1 MILIPQVQAILTLIE
16 RLKNPKHELSLE
28 KQIQLGNWLQEYVY
42 LHDSKLI
49 NEAFIKIEPE
59 QKVEPLPFA

>member
-1 MILIPQVQAILTLIE
+1 MQAINTLIE
-16 RLKNPKHELSLE
+16 RLKNPKDVLSLE

-49 NEAFIKIEPE
+49 NEAFIKIEQE
-59 QKVEPLPFA
+59 QKTEPLPFA

>member
-1 MILIPQVQAILTLIE
+1 VILIPQVQAILTLIE

-49 NEAFIKIEPE
+49 NESFIKIEQEAKEAAAPM
-59 QKVEPLPFA
+59 L

>member
-1 MILIPQVQAILTLIE
+1 VILIPQVQAILTLIE
-16 RLKNPKHELSLE
+16 RLQNPKHELSLE

-49 NEAFIKIEPE
+49 NESFIKIEPE

>member
-1 MILIPQVQAILTLIE
+1 MIYTPQVQAILTLIE
-16 RLKNPKHELSLE
+16 RLQNPKHELSLE

-49 NEAFIKIEPE
+49 NEAFIKIEKEPE
-59 QKVEPLPFA
+59 GVKLPLE